1 MSKRDT
7 KKFLWDILNSTAK
20 IERWTNGIEF
30 EDFIENELL
39 VDAITRNLEIIGE
52 ASKYIPTE
60 LREKY
65 PEVPWQKIVGFR
77 NILIH
82 KYFGVD
88 YDTTWFIVKK
98 ELPKLKPT
106 IEKILKELDK

>member
-39 VDAITRNLEIIGE
+39 VDAITRNLEIVGE

-77 NILIH
+77 NILINISVWIMILH
-82 KYFGVD
+82 G
-88 YDTTWFIVKK
+88 
-98 ELPKLKPT
+98 LLLKRSSQN
-106 IEKILKELDK
+106 

>member
-65 PEVPWQKIVGFR
+65 PEVP
-77 NILIH
+77 
-82 KYFGVD
+82 
-88 YDTTWFIVKK
+88 
-98 ELPKLKPT
+98 
-106 IEKILKELDK
+106 

>member
-77 NILIH
+77 NILINISVWIMILH
-82 KYFGVD
+82 G
-88 YDTTWFIVKK
+88 
-98 ELPKLKPT
+98 LLLKRSSQN
-106 IEKILKELDK
+106 